1 MPPRLGLSAPRQG
14 RRYRGRMTMGDA
26 ETSTATIRRLVGVYN
41 ANGSVAGELAYFV
54 GARLGRAHCALC
66 DITHGLAREKSA
78 WKTCRSGLAVPFDT
92 YHLNDQPPTVRTAAD
107 GNAPVVLAAT
117 DAALFVLLGPSDL
130 ELCRGSVE
138 RLADAITAAV
148 DARALRWP

>member
-1 MPPRLGLSAPRQG
+1 MTSAG
-14 RRYRGRMTMGDA
+14 G
-26 ETSTATIRRLVGVYN
+26 ETPTAAIRRLVGVYN
-41 ANGSVAGELAYFV
+41 ANGSLAGELAYFV

-66 DITHGLAREKSA
+66 DITHGLAREKSE

-107 GNAPVVLAAT
+107 GNAPVVLAET
-117 DAALFVLLGPSDL
+117 DSAIVVLLGPS
-130 ELCRGSVE
+130 ELDACRGSVE